1 MTNEEDDEDE
11 EETEETETETAG
23 SQVIGY
29 KMKIPIS
36 SSGLSLGGIIFL
48 IAGIGIAGIGGFPT
62 AIFAG
67 LIAIGLIMPFVGMIK
82 INKPYENTLILRLGK
97 FNRISKE
104 GIYLILPFVEQGYNI
119 DMRVITTS
127 FRAEKTLTKDNVPVN
142 VESIL
147 FWNVADT
154 KSAVLN
160 VQDFGYSI
168 MNASMVS
175 LRQAIS
181 TSDLSEILTNR
192 DKISKV
198 VANTI
203 SQNAK
208 RWGITVDNVEIKDIR
223 IPDNLQN
230 AMSQKAQAS
239 KEREARIIFADS
251 EYQVAKKFKEAA
263 KEYANSPEALQLRGM
278 NMMYEGLKTGNST
291 IVIVPSSAV
300 ENMGFGGIM
309 GTVQA
314 KGLAKKKE

>member
-1 MTNEEDDEDE
+1 
-11 EETEETETETAG
+11 
-23 SQVIGY
+23 
-29 KMKIPIS
+29 
-36 SSGLSLGGIIFL
+36 
-48 IAGIGIAGIGGFPT
+48 
-62 AIFAG
+62 
-67 LIAIGLIMPFVGMIK
+67 
-82 INKPYENTLILRLGK
+82 
-97 FNRISKE
+97 
-104 GIYLILPFVEQGYNI
+104 
-119 DMRVITTS
+119 
-127 FRAEKTLTKDNVPVN
+127 
-142 VESIL
+142 
-147 FWNVADT
+147 
-154 KSAVLN
+154 
-160 VQDFGYSI
+160 
-168 MNASMVS
+168 MVS

-223 IPDNLQN
+223 IPDNLQD

-314 KGLAKKKE
+314 KGLVKKKE